1 MNEEKLPTLGE
12 KVKAKREELHMT
24 QRDLAK
30 KIGINSSTISRI
42 ESDPDVIA
50 DPKTIRG
57 LADALHL
64 DYMFLLSLN
73 RTLPDQPEVR
83 SFARATSKMNDS
95 QKERAMQLL
104 RENFGSLFDEG
115 DDFDMKGQF

>member
-57 LADALHL
+57 LADAALM
-64 DYMFLLSLN
+64 DN
-73 RTLPDQPEVR
+73 
-83 SFARATSKMNDS
+83 
-95 QKERAMQLL
+95 
-104 RENFGSLFDEG
+104 
-115 DDFDMKGQF
+115 